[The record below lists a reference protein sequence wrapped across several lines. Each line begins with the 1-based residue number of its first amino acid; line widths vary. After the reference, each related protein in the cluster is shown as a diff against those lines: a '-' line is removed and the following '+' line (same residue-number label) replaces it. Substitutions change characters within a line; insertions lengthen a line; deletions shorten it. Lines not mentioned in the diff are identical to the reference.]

1 MGSIGDAAVTVYTA
15 PHSWYAQRVRIAL
28 EEKGIAYTPI
38 DVNLANRP
46 QGLLDANP
54 IYKKIP
60 TIVHNGKPV
69 AESLIIMEYLEDE
82 WSTQVPLLP
91 KDAYERSQV
100 RSWADYIYKSADIL
114 LDYKLVNP
122 ARSIPGSP
130 EQKAAQEASVNFL
143 RTLESAMTSFSKD
156 GPFFTGATF
165 GYLDVVVAPF
175 PNLLTLAEKLGGVPV
190 PGADELPRL
199 YKCMETCAA
208 RPSYKAVIP
217 SKEEALQ
224 FFTALI
230 EKRKKAAAEAA
241 AAAST

>member
-1 MGSIGDAAVTVYTA
+1 MGSVGDAAVTVYSY
-15 PHSWYAQRVRIAL
+15 PYSWFAQRVRIAL

-38 DVNLANRP
+38 DIDFANRP

-82 WSTQVPLLP
+82 WLTQVPLLP

-100 RSWADYIYKSADIL
+100 RFWADYIYKNADNL
-114 LDYKLVNP
+114 MEA
-122 ARSIPGSP
+122 ARSVPGSP
-130 EQKAAQEASVNFL
+130 EQKAAQEASVTFL

-165 GYLDVVVAPF
+165 GFLDVVVAPF
-175 PNLLTLAEKLGGVPV
+175 PNVLMLAEKLGGVPV

-199 YKCMETCAA
+199 YKCIETCAA

-217 SKEEALQ
+217 SKEETLQ
-224 FFTALI
+224 FFTAWF
-230 EKRKKAAAEAA
+230 EKRNKAAAEAA

>member
-1 MGSIGDAAVTVYTA
+1 MGSIGDAAVTVYTF

-38 DVNLANRP
+38 DVDFANRP

-69 AESLIIMEYLEDE
+69 PESLIIMEYLEDE

-100 RSWADYIYKSADIL
+100 RFWADYIYKSAD
-114 LDYKLVNP
+114 KLIDA
-122 ARSIPGSP
+122 ARSVPGSP
-130 EQKAAQEASVNFL
+130 EQKTAQEASVNFL

-165 GYLDVVVAPF
+165 GYLDVVVTPF
-175 PNLLTLAEKLGGVPV
+175 PNVLMLAEKLGGVPV

-224 FFTALI
+224 FFTSVI
-230 EKRKKAAAEAA
+230 EKRRKAAAEAA

>member
-1 MGSIGDAAVTVYTA
+1 MGSVGDAAVTLYTF
-15 PHSWYAQRVRIAL
+15 PHSWFAQRVRIAL

-38 DVNLANRP
+38 DIDFANKP

-54 IYKKIP
+54 IYKKVP
-60 TIVHNGKPV
+60 TIVHNGNQV
-69 AESLIIMEYLEDE
+69 AESLIIIEYLEDE

-100 RSWADYIYKSADIL
+100 RFWADYIYKSAVKFVD
-114 LDYKLVNP
+114 
-122 ARSIPGSP
+122 AGRSIPGSP
-130 EQKAAQEASVNFL
+130 EQKAAQEASVTFL

-165 GYLDVVVAPF
+165 GFLDVVVAPF
-175 PNLLTLAEKLGGVPV
+175 PNVLMFAEKLGGVSV
-190 PGADELPRL
+190 PGPDELPRL
-199 YKCMETCAA
+199 HKCIETCAA
-208 RPSYKAVIP
+208 RPSYKAVVP

-224 FFTALI
+224 FFTAAF
-230 EKRKKAAAEAA
+230 EKAAAEAA